1 MIFSVA
7 FGYSKGVAALS
18 SLGYRAGVA
27 ALLPLGE
34 RVGGAQ
40 RIWAVMVIEVRS
52 SDSSPTHPGLSID
65 MSHDQFPTKL
75 AKRI

>member
-18 SLGYRAGVA
+18 S
-27 ALLPLGE
+27 LGE

-52 SDSSPTHPGLSID
+52 SDSSLTRPGLSTD
-65 MSHDQFPTKL
+65 MSHDQFRVKL
-75 AKRI
+75 VKRF